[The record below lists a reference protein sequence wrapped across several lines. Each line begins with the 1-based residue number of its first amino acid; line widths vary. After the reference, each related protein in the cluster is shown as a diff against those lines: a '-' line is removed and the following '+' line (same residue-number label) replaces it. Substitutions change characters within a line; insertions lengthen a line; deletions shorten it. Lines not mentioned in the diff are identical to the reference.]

1 MNTIR
6 PEAGTEYSRAQGP
19 NGGDL
24 GARSGRQG
32 PLAVGVLGGGLAGA
46 VLLLVAEF
54 APLLHVRSGASGHVI
69 DTVTTGSHQSYA
81 LLPVAV
87 LAIVFA
93 LGVWQTRSR
102 LALLA
107 TGLLGVLSLL
117 IALLGDLP
125 DAQASGLIGSATTRF
140 TTASASPA
148 IGLYLETLGAVVLL
162 ITAVAG
168 LLLLPAPPRAVRRRR
183 PPRGGDV
190 KPGSSP
196 SASRTRSAS

>member
-19 NGGDL
+19 DGSDF
-24 GARSGRQG
+24 GARRGRQG
-32 PLAVGVLGGGLAGA
+32 PLAAGVLAGGLAGA
-46 VLLLVAEF
+46 VLLVVAEF
-54 APLLHVRSGASGHVI
+54 TPLLRVRSGAAGHVI
-69 DTVTTGSHQSYA
+69 DSVTTGSHQSYA

-93 LGVWQTRSR
+93 IGVWQTRSR

-125 DAQASGLIGSATTRF
+125 DAQASGLIGNATTGF
-140 TTASASPA
+140 TTAGASPA
-148 IGLYLETLGAVVLL
+148 VGLYLETAGAVVLL
-162 ITAVAG
+162 LTAVAG
-168 LLLLPAPPRAVRRRR
+168 LLLLPAPPPAVRRRR
-183 PPRGGDV
+183 PPRGGER
-190 KPGSSP
+190 KPAGGP